1 MHVSDGIAELRVRHA
16 LVTERIDELGSN
28 PPTPTGPGEDHNSR
42 PPADLVATA
51 RELWDAKLVQI
62 HSAALLDGLELYPL
76 DDDGRCSS
84 CGLHVPT
91 LQQMQPHGLA
101 HQPS

>member
-1 MHVSDGIAELRVRHA
+1 MSDGIAELRVRHA

-28 PPTPTGPGEDHNSR
+28 PPTPTEPGGDHMGR

-91 LQQMQPHGLA
+91 LRQMQPDGLA